1 MNNGHSSSSS
11 LNNKEQANTVTNRKF
26 TSYSV
31 FYNSDHKNNFYNT
44 NIATDK
50 KHDNKIQHDQEKKSS
65 RSTSSDHHVMS
76 NGITKTSQLQQP
88 RKRMVSSI
96 ASSSGDVP
104 SSTNIESN
112 DGTCINMDHS
122 TKGIGKHAAS
132 ALNVSTRGSKK
143 SRSGSLN
150 IRCLLLPIAV
160 IIWYILGVV
169 SISTTK
175 MILTTY
181 ESVGMTPRIL
191 TLQQL
196 FIGMIILRLWMWM
209 IPSDKSTYPSIH
221 LNLKKMISI
230 SYGSRK
236 EHDASGCFELLSSG
250 IFFTLGFLFTNLS
263 FSSADASF
271 VETIKASEPISSA
284 GLSVL
289 WKLETLSAKESYS
302 LLGICVGVVI
312 STVGNAKGANIDGV
326 GGIQPS
332 LLQSFRSSAI
342 VMGSNI
348 CFSFR
353 GLYQK
358 LFRASP
364 MGRPSVVNDVCMQY
378 LIHHIGV
385 MVMAVLVFL
394 LDAFPLV
401 TKWYEMMISTD
412 GVLSS
417 SQIVPFVALSLVN
430 GLAFTHY
437 K

>member
-1 MNNGHSSSSS
+1 MNNGNSSSSS
-11 LNNKEQANTVTNRKF
+11 FSNKEQANTATNRKF

-44 NIATDK
+44 NIAANK

-65 RSTSSDHHVMS
+65 RSTSSDHHVVS

-104 SSTNIESN
+104 SSTTTESN
-112 DGTCINMDHS
+112 AGINMDHS
-122 TKGIGKHAAS
+122 IKGSGKHAAS

-150 IRCLLLPIAV
+150 IRCLVLPSAV
-160 IIWYILGVV
+160 IIWYILGVL

-175 MILTTY
+175 MVLTNY

-196 FIGMIILRLWMWM
+196 FIGMVILRLWMWM
-209 IPSDKSTYPSIH
+209 IPSDNKSTYPPIH

-236 EHDASGCFELLSSG
+236 EYDASGYFELLSSG

-263 FSSADASF
+263 FSAADASF

-312 STVGNAKGANIDGV
+312 STVGNTKGANIDGV
-326 GGIQPS
+326 GGIQQS

-385 MVMAVLVFL
+385 MVMAVFVVV

-401 TKWYEMMISTD
+401 MRWYEMMLSTD

-417 SQIVPFVALSLVN
+417 NQIMPFVALSLVN